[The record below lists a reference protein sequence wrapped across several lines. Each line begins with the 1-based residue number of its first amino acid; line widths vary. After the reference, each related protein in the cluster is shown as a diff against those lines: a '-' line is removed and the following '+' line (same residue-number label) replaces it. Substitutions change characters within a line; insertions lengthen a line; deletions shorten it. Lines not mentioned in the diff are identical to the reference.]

1 MWVAEGIARGSDSG
15 EEPEGRRS
23 DSTDW
28 PRNVI
33 DPPDA
38 SSSSSSSNN
47 KNHLIT
53 DTEFQG
59 RVRGFGFY
67 GAQGRSRYRLYVLD
81 AVTSEKKSTFD
92 KEQPL
97 P

>member
-33 DPPDA
+33 DPPKA
-38 SSSSSSSNN
+38 SGSGSGSSNN
-47 KNHLIT
+47 NNSNEDNFIT
-53 DTEFQG
+53 
-59 RVRGFGFY
+59 
-67 GAQGRSRYRLYVLD
+67 
-81 AVTSEKKSTFD
+81 
-92 KEQPL
+92 
-97 P
+97 